1 MSGETRAGVYGSRMA
16 TRGRSA
22 DDSGGSGDGRPSAGW
37 QAKACPTIA
46 EPHAEACPTLFME
59 DRPGGLS
66 HLAPSFR
73 DFQKASA
80 VRSFSGAPK
89 PALWM
94 ASARSRSAVVADR
107 PARSEEHTAELQAL
121 R

>member
-16 TRGRSA
+16 TRGKSA
-22 DDSGGSGDGRPSAGW
+22 EDSGGSGDGGRP
-37 QAKACPTIA
+37 
-46 EPHAEACPTLFME
+46 ME
-59 DRPGGLS
+59 RLGAALSPCGEVDRPGGLS
-66 HLAPSFR
+66 HLAPSVR

-94 ASARSRSAVVADR
+94 ASARSRSEL
-107 PARSEEHTAELQAL
+107 RSEEHTSELQSL
-121 R
+121 RH